1 MIYRATDVESK
12 WSTVRREESYEVF
25 FFSWQNWGNSF
36 GLSRAWVW
44 APWRAYKGKQFF
56 LSFGELWKMND
67 GLERDDVYYR
77 LVIVKFID
85 EIFKNFIEQLFA
97 GIIDCSCTYNNM

>member
-1 MIYRATDVESK
+1 
-12 WSTVRREESYEVF
+12 
-25 FFSWQNWGNSF
+25 
-36 GLSRAWVW
+36 
-44 APWRAYKGKQFF
+44 
-56 LSFGELWKMND
+56 MND

-97 GIIDCSCTYNNM
+97 RIIDCSCTYNNMWVFNIYLNGSSYKLTGNLEVIYCLWVYYM